1 MTCQWMGLQFHDWI
15 SYNGLNFEREF
26 GGKKILVSRDLKM
39 GLQLS
44 TLRSWKM
51 RCSTAKA

>member
-1 MTCQWMGLQFHDWI
+1 M
-15 SYNGLNFEREF
+15 GLNFEWEF